1 MKVTYDDFLKFL
13 SERYGETSE
22 NIKEVNSFSE
32 LGLDSLSLFSLIE
45 DIEKEYNVQLDV
57 EDLTDIDTVE
67 KMYGFISEQLK

>member
-1 MKVTYDDFLKFL
+1 MKVTYDNFLKFL